1 MEKFCCVV
9 SWAADVCRD
18 GHRSCILQGK
28 VTKLNFVAMCH
39 RQQSYGFKCG
49 WRHST
54 CCGAN
59 SVASSWLR
67 KGWVPFN
74 KTFLKFFL
82 FFKAVELS
90 LFVRVTLYGCG
101 CTPFIGF
108 SGKHIGSALLMIDQ
122 DDSKF
127 KRTFATWKTFALS
140 SSCTFLLWIVL
151 YCVQQWFG
159 VKMSLYVTHIP
170 IFLVRDDLAVCGVF
184 HSAEFQ
190 QAVQPSARLHPA
202 VWQRAAVLSLVAVIF
217 ELYGFRSEKWLFV

>member
-101 CTPFIGF
+101 CTPFIGY

-127 KRTFATWKTFALS
+127 KRTFAT
-140 SSCTFLLWIVL
+140 CIVFQL
-151 YCVQQWFG
+151 Y
-159 VKMSLYVTHIP
+159 IP
-170 IFLVRDDLAVCGVF
+170 TVNC
-184 HSAEFQ
+184 
-190 QAVQPSARLHPA
+190 
-202 VWQRAAVLSLVAVIF
+202 AVLRTAMVWGEDVSVYNTF
-217 ELYGFRSEKWLFV
+217 SYFFWSGMT

>member
-101 CTPFIGF
+101 CTPFNWI
-108 SGKHIGSALLMIDQ
+108 L
-122 DDSKF
+122 
-127 KRTFATWKTFALS
+127 RKTYRKCSFNDRSRWFQIQKDICHLEDI
-140 SSCTFLLWIVL
+140 CIVFQL
-151 YCVQQWFG
+151 Y
-159 VKMSLYVTHIP
+159 IP
-170 IFLVRDDLAVCGVF
+170 TVNC
-184 HSAEFQ
+184 
-190 QAVQPSARLHPA
+190 
-202 VWQRAAVLSLVAVIF
+202 AVLRTAMVWGEDVSVYNTF
-217 ELYGFRSEKWLFV
+217 SYFFWSGMT

>member
-90 LFVRVTLYGCG
+90 LLVRVTLYGCG

-159 VKMSLYVTHIP
+159 VKMSLYITHFP
-170 IFLVRDDLAVCGVF
+170 IFFGQGWLSSVWCFPFCWIPAGSAALSQVTPRSLAEGCSSQSGGCY
-184 HSAEFQ
+184 
-190 QAVQPSARLHPA
+190 LWT
-202 VWQRAAVLSLVAVIF
+202 VWI
-217 ELYGFRSEKWLFV
+217 